1 MRFTVTREREIFRGR
16 VFTLV
21 DKDVVLPNGRRTR
34 LNIVE
39 HPGAVAV
46 VPLFDNGDVMLL
58 RQFRLAAAGTIYEI
72 PAGTREPGEAPR
84 ATAFREVVE
93 ETGFR
98 AKVLVRLAEF
108 FTAPGF
114 CTERMVLYVARGL
127 TPAEADGDA
136 DEVIRPV
143 RTPFRTA
150 LRMIDQGRIRD
161 AKTIAGLLLAERHL
175 HRRKPK

>member
-1 MRFTVTREREIFRGR
+1 VPFTVTREREIFRGR
-16 VFTLV
+16 VFAVV

-58 RQFRLAAAGTIYEI
+58 RQFRLAAGGTIYEI

-84 ATAFREVVE
+84 ATALREVIE

-98 AKVLVRLAEF
+98 ARTLIRIGEF

-114 CTERMVLYVARGL
+114 CTERMILYLARGL
-127 TPAEADGDA
+127 VPATAPGDA
-136 DEVIRPV
+136 DEIIRPR

-150 LRMIDQGRIRD
+150 LEMIDQGRIRD
-161 AKTIAGLLLAERHL
+161 AKTIAGLLLAERHR
-175 HRRKPK
+175 HRRTAT